1 MEPTTNPQT
10 PPTPRKST
18 LDTVAN
24 IAIII
29 VCAIAAFILIR
40 NHFFNPNQAGGPR
53 PPEIKAGETYAA
65 LGQLVPSGA
74 ERALV
79 VAVSP
84 TCHFCEESM
93 PFYKR
98 LVDERNQK
106 GSNVKVIAA
115 VPQEAAKAEEAQKMA
130 AAGVNP
136 DGVAVLDFSSVKV
149 MGTPTIVLVD
159 NRGEVHEVWVGK
171 QSEGGEKE
179 ILKVL

>member
-1 MEPTTNPQT
+1 MEPTLTPQ
-10 PPTPRKST
+10 PPAPKAKST

-40 NHFFNPNQAGGPR
+40 NHFFNPNRAANI
-53 PPEIKAGETYAA
+53 PEIEAGEKYAA
-65 LGQLVPSGA
+65 LGQVVPAGTD
-74 ERALV
+74 RALV

-84 TCHFCEESM
+84 TCHFCAESM

-98 LVDERNQK
+98 LLDERNQK

-115 VPQEAAKAEEAQKMA
+115 VPRKEAVAEEQQKMA

-136 DGVAVLDFSSVKV
+136 DGVVVLDFESVKLR
-149 MGTPTIVLVD
+149 GTPTILLVD
-159 NRGEVHEVWVGK
+159 NQGEVQDVWIGK
-171 QSEGGEKE
+171 QTTSGEKE
-179 ILKVL
+179 ILKAL